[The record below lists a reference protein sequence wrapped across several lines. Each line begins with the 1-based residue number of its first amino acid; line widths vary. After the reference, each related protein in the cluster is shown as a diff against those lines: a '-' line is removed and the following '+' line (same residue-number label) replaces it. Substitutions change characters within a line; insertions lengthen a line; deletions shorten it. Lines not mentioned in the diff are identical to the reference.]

1 MPEQCDIVV
10 EADAGRE
17 ALSGGFQRESLG
29 DSAGWMT
36 SARPRLRRLARLRGV
51 PGDAIEDVVQETLLE
66 AWAHL
71 DRLYTPAGVH
81 AWLDEICR
89 NICRRHARS
98 HFREQQHRA
107 PLFANDGEAFK
118 DAEDP
123 LLRDVPDAR
132 IPDPLEALTREDT
145 ALLLDRALGALS
157 PSAREAMEQCYLMEL
172 PQREVALRLGLTISA
187 LEARLHRARRQLREL
202 LSGPLRTDAEALG
215 LALDE
220 DSAEGWR
227 ETRLWCTLCGRRR
240 LAGVFLPQPD
250 GGMNLHMRCPDCEQ
264 RYGISDID
272 GSNVHSKGLV
282 QLSGLQSF
290 RPAWKRTMLGMT
302 QRYTHAL
309 LAGERPCPYC
319 GAPASLQLLDKRQTA
334 EHAEG
339 AVLPSSLS
347 QHPYQ
352 FWVWWKCPRCHR
364 GSDMGFG
371 LFAASDLVYWSDT
384 RPQSFM
390 AEHPHW
396 VSAPEL
402 LVEHAGQPALRLQ
415 MVDVTS
421 AARLTVL
428 AHRQTLRVLA
438 VL

>member
-1 MPEQCDIVV
+1 MPEQSGSIIGVDV
-10 EADAGRE
+10 GRK
-17 ALSGGFQRESLG
+17 APSGSLRRESLG
-29 DSAGWMT
+29 DVVGRIAG
-36 SARPRLRRLARLRGV
+36 ARLRLQRLARLRGV
-51 PGDAIEDVVQETLLE
+51 PADAIEDVVQETLLE

-71 DRLYTPAGVH
+71 DRLHTPAGVH

-89 NICRRHARS
+89 NICRRHARKY
-98 HFREQQHRA
+98 FTEQRSQL
-107 PLFANDGEAFK
+107 PLLTGDDDGET
-118 DAEDP
+118 ETVS
-123 LLRDVPDAR
+123 LENVPDAQ

-157 PSAREAMEQCYLMEL
+157 SSAREAMEQCYLMEL
-172 PQREVALRLGLTISA
+172 PQHEVALRLGLTISA

-202 LSGPLRTDAEALG
+202 LNGPLRTDAEALG

-282 QLSGLQSF
+282 QLTGLQSF

-302 QRYTHAL
+302 QRFTHAL

-319 GAPASLQLLDKRQTA
+319 GAPAELQLLDKRQTA
-334 EHAEG
+334 EIAEG
-339 AVLPSSLS
+339 AVLPSGLS

-364 GSDMGFG
+364 GADMDVG
-371 LFAASDLVYWSDT
+371 LFAASDLVYWSDA
-384 RPQSFM
+384 RAQRFM

-415 MVDVTS
+415 MADVTS

-438 VL
+438 VF

>member
-1 MPEQCDIVV
+1 MLAMPEQCDIVV

-157 PSAREAMEQCYLMEL
+157 PSAR
-172 PQREVALRLGLTISA
+172 
-187 LEARLHRARRQLREL
+187 
-202 LSGPLRTDAEALG
+202 
-215 LALDE
+215 
-220 DSAEGWR
+220 
-227 ETRLWCTLCGRRR
+227 
-240 LAGVFLPQPD
+240 
-250 GGMNLHMRCPDCEQ
+250 
-264 RYGISDID
+264 
-272 GSNVHSKGLV
+272 
-282 QLSGLQSF
+282 
-290 RPAWKRTMLGMT
+290 
-302 QRYTHAL
+302 
-309 LAGERPCPYC
+309 
-319 GAPASLQLLDKRQTA
+319 
-334 EHAEG
+334 
-339 AVLPSSLS
+339 
-347 QHPYQ
+347 
-352 FWVWWKCPRCHR
+352 
-364 GSDMGFG
+364 
-371 LFAASDLVYWSDT
+371 
-384 RPQSFM
+384 
-390 AEHPHW
+390 
-396 VSAPEL
+396 
-402 LVEHAGQPALRLQ
+402 
-415 MVDVTS
+415 
-421 AARLTVL
+421 
-428 AHRQTLRVLA
+428 
-438 VL
+438 